1 MVKRLEVIPTGNDFL
16 ALERGELDVV
26 STGFAGG
33 SFGAEEGLA
42 DAALK
47 PLKNAKFGQV
57 AGPPPSSSGRCTSI
71 RPRPSR
77 TTMSVS
83 ARPSPTRST
92 AMTWSSGIL
101 LGRGIVGPSGG
112 LVPSNP

>member
-16 ALERGELDVV
+16 ALERGELD
-26 STGFAGG
+26 
-33 SFGAEEGLA
+33 
-42 DAALK
+42 
-47 PLKNAKFGQV
+47 GQV
-57 AGPPPSSSGRCTSI
+57 AGPPRVPPGAALSI